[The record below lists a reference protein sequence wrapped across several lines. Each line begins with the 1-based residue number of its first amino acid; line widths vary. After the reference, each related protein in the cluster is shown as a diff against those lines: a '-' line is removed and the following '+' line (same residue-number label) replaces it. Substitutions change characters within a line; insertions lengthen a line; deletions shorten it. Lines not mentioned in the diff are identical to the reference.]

1 MPAGKDGPLGIS
13 EFPVRLNMHKEYVLE
28 SSSLQLSPTFPEKAS
43 IALAGNKH
51 TLFKH
56 TLQWGIIGKLI
67 FIT

>member
-1 MPAGKDGPLGIS
+1 
-13 EFPVRLNMHKEYVLE
+13 MHKEYVLE